1 VLSAQCWQ
9 RGWPQ
14 GNTLRSEGTD
24 LAADRGTVAP
34 SLSHRPRRPEQGAL
48 HQIVREHYET
58 FRAQAAGASAPGP
71 AVTIATTAAV

>member
-1 VLSAQCWQ
+1 M
-9 RGWPQ
+9 
-14 GNTLRSEGTD
+14 
-24 LAADRGTVAP
+24 AP